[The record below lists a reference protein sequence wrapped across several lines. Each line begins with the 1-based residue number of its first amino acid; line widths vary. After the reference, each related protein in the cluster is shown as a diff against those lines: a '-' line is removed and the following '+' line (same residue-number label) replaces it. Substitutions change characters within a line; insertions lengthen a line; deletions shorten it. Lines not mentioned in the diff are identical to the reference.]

1 MLLRGACELEQIC
14 QTVSGKNNFSRTSL
28 KVSFDSKNILKKN
41 QQKPYNNSKKPQSC
55 IIIAIDIYR
64 MLPDL
69 SSGFAKCPFQSLSS
83 RSMDRYLLPQNINI
97 LIYYQ
102 GVVFLHGT
110 LSARADVSCI
120 SMHSMCSLPLISPER
135 FLESEWCLHLPS
147 AAKGQSLAATSQSQ
161 PQNDVP
167 TAHVALQT
175 PQKTQPNLLS
185 REVSTRVDVDKKTWI
200 KKAPSGASQVC
211 GGHSEILRASF
222 RTSGGQKKAKQA
234 WKALI
239 PAEIPFC
246 AAGASPVP
254 PLSCLCQPPRR
265 RTRTPARRQ
274 ENRASAPQ
282 INTGEMNQDVIYIL
296 QGNHDRWDIRRANVL
311 EI

>member
-1 MLLRGACELEQIC
+1 
-14 QTVSGKNNFSRTSL
+14 
-28 KVSFDSKNILKKN
+28 
-41 QQKPYNNSKKPQSC
+41 
-55 IIIAIDIYR
+55 

-83 RSMDRYLLPQNINI
+83 RSMARYLLLQNINI

-110 LSARADVSCI
+110 LSARAEVSCI
-120 SMHSMCSLPLISPER
+120 SMHSMCSLPLISPEQ

-167 TAHVALQT
+167 LMLHYKP

-185 REVSTRVDVDKKTWI
+185 REVSTRVDIDKKTWL

-222 RTSGGQKKAKQA
+222 RTSGGQKKANQA
-234 WKALI
+234 CKALI

-254 PLSCLCQPPRR
+254 PLSWLCQPPRR
-265 RTRTPARRQ
+265 RTRAPARRQ
-274 ENRASAPQ
+274 DNRASAPQ